1 MRDTFPLLVKTEF
14 PTVFRNRI
22 DTVQANLGYRCNQSC
37 THCHVAAGPHRTE
50 EMRWETMELLLRY
63 LKDGGRRDGM
73 WRTVARLLRIG
84 EPARAL
90 RLAATLAGAN

>member
-1 MRDTFPLLVKTEF
+1 MLFGHEG
-14 PTVFRNRI
+14 PTRAVR
-22 DTVQANLGYRCNQSC
+22 A
-37 THCHVAAGPHRTE
+37 HVAHAILYSEAGLRDNGF
-50 EMRWETMELLLRY
+50 ELLLRY